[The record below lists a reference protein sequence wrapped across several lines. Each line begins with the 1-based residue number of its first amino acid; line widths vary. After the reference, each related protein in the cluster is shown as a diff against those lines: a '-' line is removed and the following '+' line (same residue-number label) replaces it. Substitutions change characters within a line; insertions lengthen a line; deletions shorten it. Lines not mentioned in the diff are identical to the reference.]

1 MLDVNLME
9 NEICSWDYSFIMNKG
24 ILYKLI
30 NLKQGS
36 KVKVAI
42 YLK

>member
-9 NEICSWDYSFIMNKG
+9 NEIWSWDYSFIMNKG